1 MAAAGQTGFTC
12 PAMKEYKI
20 LEEAEEPIPLFEC
33 QTNPPQRILVAE
45 DDNEVRR
52 FNVEVLMDSGY
63 EVHAAEDGAVAWEAL
78 QQNAYDLLITDNNMP
93 KISGIDLCRKLHAA
107 RMALPVILT
116 SGTMPVEELKQH
128 PWLQIRATLLKP
140 YTLARLLGKVGHVL
154 RETDV
159 VRAQFAPPPGWPGG
173 SLPNRLQL

>member
-1 MAAAGQTGFTC
+1 
-12 PAMKEYKI
+12 MKEYKI

-63 EVHAAEDGAVAWEAL
+63 EVHAAEDGELAWEAL
-78 QQNAYDLLITDNNMP
+78 QRNAYDLLITDNNMP

-116 SGTMPVEELKQH
+116 SGIMPVEELKRH
-128 PWLQIRATLLKP
+128 PWLQIEAKLHKP
-140 YTLARLLGKVGHVL
+140 YTLAKLLGTVGNVL
-154 RETDV
+154 RATHA
-159 VRAQFAPPPGWPGG
+159 VRAQAEPPPRWPGQP
-173 SLPNRLQL
+173 LPNRLQL